1 MANRKM
7 HLRLGLCSFTVPGFQ
22 ILARRSL
29 FSVFRQVEV
38 FSVFRQVEVYHFY
51 RP

>member
-29 FSVFRQVEV
+29 LSVFRQVEV
-38 FSVFRQVEVYHFY
+38 HHFY

>member
-1 MANRKM
+1 MANRKLY
-7 HLRLGLCSFTVPGFQ
+7 LRLRVCSFTVSGFQ

-38 FSVFRQVEVYHFY
+38 RHFH

>member
-1 MANRKM
+1 MANRKL
-7 HLRLGLCSFTVPGFQ
+7 HWRLRICSFTVPGFQ
-22 ILARRSL
+22 ILAGRSL

-38 FSVFRQVEVYHFY
+38 HHFY